1 MVIKPIQCSKYK
13 LAQLGFGLVEL
24 MVSISVMVLVT
35 SVILVKHDSYNGATL
50 LRSQAYE
57 IALQLREIQLL
68 SISATE
74 AGSGYRNVYGVHF
87 STSTTDTYF
96 IFRDDDDDYYFDAGA
111 VPPEKFGKQ
120 GTLSSEFVID
130 AIRLLGTL
138 GPTNEDELSVTFERP
153 NFDAKFYTGPNT
165 SVANTVSGVEIDIR
179 TKGTTGP
186 GSGNIRTVEI
196 TRTGQI
202 TVK

>member
-1 MVIKPIQCSKYK
+1 MVNKPSNLIKYNLTQH
-13 LAQLGFGLVEL
+13 GFGLVEL
-24 MVSISVMVLVT
+24 MVSISIMVLIT

-74 AGSGYRNVYGVHF
+74 AGTGFRNVYGIHF
-87 STSTTDTYF
+87 STAANDSYF
-96 IFRDDDDDYYFDAGA
+96 NFRDADSDYYFDPGAEEFGKPGTLDSKFEIDEIRLVGGA
-111 VPPEKFGKQ
+111 V
-120 GTLSSEFVID
+120 V
-130 AIRLLGTL
+130 
-138 GPTNEDELSVTFERP
+138 NNLSVTFQRP
-153 NFDAKFYTGPNT
+153 NFDALFYTAPAPGGEVGPG
-165 SVANTVSGVEIDIR
+165 VSAVEIDIR
-179 TKGTTGP
+179 TKGTTGA
-186 GSGNIRTVEI
+186 GNGKIRTIEV